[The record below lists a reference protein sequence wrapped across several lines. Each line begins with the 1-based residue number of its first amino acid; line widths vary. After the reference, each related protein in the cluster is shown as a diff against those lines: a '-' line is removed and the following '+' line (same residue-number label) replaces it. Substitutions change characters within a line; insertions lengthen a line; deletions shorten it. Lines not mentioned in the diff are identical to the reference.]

1 MKCSGFAQSF
11 GQMVSVRLLTC
22 VAQLHTVYLLF
33 SLGKSLQLVRSLI
46 GSHERAAR
54 VRFVN
59 HKYDFSQKFQDTA
72 FNYDFIRSILKSHK
86 LIQPFSRY
94 QPL

>member
-1 MKCSGFAQSF
+1 MSLSDASQPEVDFLQSLIGSGFAQSF

-22 VAQLHTVYLLF
+22 VAQLHTLYPLF

-46 GSHERAAR
+46 GAAR

-59 HKYDFSQKFQDTA
+59 HKYDFRQKFQDRA
-72 FNYDFIRSILKSHK
+72 FNYHFVR
-86 LIQPFSRY
+86 
-94 QPL
+94 

>member
-1 MKCSGFAQSF
+1 
-11 GQMVSVRLLTC
+11 MVSVRLLTC

-46 GSHERAAR
+46 GAAR
-54 VRFVN
+54 VRFAN
-59 HKYDFSQKFQDTA
+59 HKYDFRQKFQDTA
-72 FNYDFIRSILKSHK
+72 FNYHFIRQILKSHK